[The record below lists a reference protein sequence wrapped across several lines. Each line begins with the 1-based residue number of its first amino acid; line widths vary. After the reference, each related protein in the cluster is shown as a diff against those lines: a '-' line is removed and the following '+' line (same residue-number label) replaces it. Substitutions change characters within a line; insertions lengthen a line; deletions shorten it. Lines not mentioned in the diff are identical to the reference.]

1 MSGLLERLRR
11 KSELQVEKY
20 GAQYGAFTAFAMVF
34 YVANPFKWHFVGP
47 YPASVLASLRII
59 SIVLIV
65 LLLTR
70 TYWPARCK
78 KYLPLFWH
86 FTLFYYLPFRTT
98 FNVLYS
104 PYTPSYESFGLL
116 GILALAVLVDNKT
129 FLVLT
134 GLGIFFGTAVFFVG
148 GGYLVDIGNPTKFI
162 YSGIMVLSIAFIK
175 FVFFRNHSIRQEE
188 RTRAFEILA
197 GAIAHEVRAPLSTV
211 MMESNAGL
219 KDNPEDPRMIRINR
233 VSKRALRVV
242 DTILDQVKLLL
253 ADTPIDIKPNSLRS
267 CIDSA
272 IGDDI
277 FTAQQRAS
285 IRIECA
291 ESIDFLGDAKMLSQ
305 TISNLLRNALF
316 SISGKEDGH
325 IEINVE
331 NGHSQVRL
339 VVEDNGQGI
348 AADDLTHI
356 FEAFYSKTK
365 GTGLGLAF
373 CKLAIERMGG
383 TIHAQSTKGKFARFS
398 ITLKKPCTECEVLP
412 YEISHRMSLPHHDGV
427 SR

>member
-20 GAQYGAFTAFAMVF
+20 GAQYGAFTVFAMVF

-47 YPASVLASLRII
+47 YPASVLAALRVMSL
-59 SIVLIV
+59 VLIIF
-65 LLLTR
+65 LLLR
-70 TYWPARCK
+70 KYWPTRCQ

-134 GLGIFFGTAVFFVG
+134 GLGVFFGTAVFFAG

-197 GAIAHEVRAPLSTV
+197 GAIAHEVKTPLSAIMLDSSTLAR
-211 MMESNAGL
+211 E
-219 KDNPEDPRMIRINR
+219 NPEDPRVLRINR
-233 VSKRALRVV
+233 VSKKALRIV
-242 DTILDQVKLLL
+242 DTVLDQVKLIR
-253 ADTPIDIKPNSLRS
+253 ADTPIDIKANNLRD

-277 FTAQQRAS
+277 FPKQEQAR
-285 IRIECA
+285 IRISCDDNIE
-291 ESIDFLGDAKMLSQ
+291 FLGDTRMLSQ
-305 TISNLLRNALF
+305 TMSNLLRNAIC
-316 SISGKEDGH
+316 SIAGKEEGR
-325 IEINVE
+325 IEIAAKNYQ
-331 NGHSQVRL
+331 STIL
-339 VVEDNGQGI
+339 IDIEDNGLGI
-348 AADDLTHI
+348 APDALPHI

-373 CKLAIERMGG
+373 CKLAVERMGG
-383 TIHAQSTKGKFARFS
+383 SIHAQSVKGKFARFS
-398 ITLKKPCTECEVLP
+398 ITVKKPCSTREVIHNEIPNRLP
-412 YEISHRMSLPHHDGV
+412 LPHHDGV

>member
-1 MSGLLERLRR
+1 MTGLLERLRQ
-11 KSELQVEKY
+11 KSALQVEKF

-47 YPASVLASLRII
+47 YPASVLALLRAV
-59 SIVLIV
+59 SIVLIIF
-65 LLLTR
+65 LLLR
-70 TYWPARCK
+70 KYWPARCQ

-104 PYTPSYESFGLL
+104 PHTPSYESFGLL

-134 GLGIFFGTAVFFVG
+134 GLGIFFGTVVFYAG
-148 GGYLVDIGNPTKFI
+148 GGYSIDIGNPSKFF
-162 YSGIMVLSIAFIK
+162 YSGVMVGSIAFIK
-175 FVFFRNHSIRQEE
+175 FIFFRNHSIRQEE

-197 GAIAHEVRAPLSTV
+197 GSIAHEVRTPLSIV
-211 MMESNAGL
+211 MMESNTEL
-219 KDNPEDPRMIRINR
+219 KENPQNPRIVRINR
-233 VSKRALRVV
+233 VSVKALRVV
-242 DTILDQVKLLL
+242 DTILEQVKLLR
-253 ADTPIDIKPNSLRS
+253 ADTPVDIKSNNLRD
-267 CIDSA
+267 CIDNA

-277 FTAQQRAS
+277 FTKQEQAL
-285 IRIECA
+285 IRIDCA
-291 ESIDFLGDAKMLSQ
+291 ENINFVGDAKMLSQ
-305 TISNLLRNALF
+305 AISNLLRNALC
-316 SISGKEDGH
+316 SISGKEDGR
-325 IEINVE
+325 IEISVGNS
-331 NGHSQVRL
+331 HSQLRIDI
-339 VVEDNGQGI
+339 EDNGQGI

-383 TIHAQSTKGKFARFS
+383 SIHAQSVKGRFARFS
-398 ITLKKPCTECEVLP
+398 ITVKKPCSEREVIHN
-412 YEISHRMSLPHHDGV
+412 EIPNSLPLPNHDSI